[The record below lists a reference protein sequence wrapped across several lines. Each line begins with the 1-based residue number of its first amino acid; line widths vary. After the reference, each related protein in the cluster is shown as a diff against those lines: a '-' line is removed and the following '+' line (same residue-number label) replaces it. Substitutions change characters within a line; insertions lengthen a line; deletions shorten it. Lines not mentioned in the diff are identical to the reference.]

1 MRNLA
6 SQLPPLK
13 SLVAFEAA
21 ARHLSLTRAGEE
33 LRISREAVSRQ
44 IRVLEEHLGVK
55 LFERLHRAVA
65 LTPSGRKFELVVRKS
80 LENIA
85 RITGEV
91 RHPGESHKVSVS
103 ATIALAS
110 FWLTPRLADFRQ
122 HFPETEIHVSISDK
136 PRDLVADEIDAGL
149 RYGDGNWPGL
159 KALRLFDIHSF
170 PVCSPEYLRNAPP
183 LEKAED
189 LLHHSLINLDGMTH
203 TTEDWS
209 RWLEEQNVAVP
220 DSFRLLGFD
229 SYDNVIQSALDGQ
242 GVALGFSGLL
252 TRYLDEGQ
260 LLQPIEGSLTMGH
273 AVFLVVPA
281 TIQASPQVQQFIDW
295 VLQQAALT
303 QSEFISPA

>member
-55 LFERLHRAVA
+55 LFDRLHRAVA
-65 LTPSGRKFELVVRKS
+65 LTSSGRKFERVVRKS

-85 RITGEV
+85 GVTGEI
-91 RHPGESHKVSVS
+91 RHPGESRKVSVS

-122 HFPETEIHVSISDK
+122 QFPETEIHVSISDK
-136 PRDLVADEIDAGL
+136 PRDLAADEIDAGL
-149 RYGDGNWPGL
+149 SYGDGNWPGL
-159 KALRLFDIHSF
+159 KAHRLFDIHSF
-170 PVCSPEYLRNAPP
+170 PVCSPEYLHNAPP
-183 LEKAED
+183 LERAED
-189 LLHHSLINLDGMTH
+189 LLNHSLINLDGMTH

-209 RWLEEQNVAVP
+209 RWLDEQNVAVP
-220 DSFRLLGFD
+220 DSFTLLGFD

-242 GVALGFSGLL
+242 GIALGFSGLL
-252 TRYLDEGQ
+252 TRYLDQGQ
-260 LLQPIEGSLTMGH
+260 LLQPIEGSLTMGQ

-281 TIQASPQVQQFIDW
+281 TIKTSPQVQQFIDW
-295 VLQQAALT
+295 VLQQAAIT

>member
-44 IRVLEEHLGVK
+44 IRVLEDHLGVK
-55 LFERLHRAVA
+55 LFDRLHRAVA
-65 LTPSGRKFELVVRKS
+65 LTLSGRKFELVVRKS

-85 RITGEV
+85 GVTGEIL
-91 RHPGESHKVSVS
+91 HPGESRKVSVS

-122 HFPETEIHVSISDK
+122 HFPETEIHVAISDK
-136 PRDLVADEIDAGL
+136 PRDLAAEEIDAGL
-149 RYGDGNWPGL
+149 VYGDGNWPGL
-159 KALRLFDIHSF
+159 NAHRLFDIHSF

-189 LLHHSLINLDGMTH
+189 LLNHSLINLDGMTH
-203 TTEDWS
+203 TTEDWP

-242 GVALGFSGLL
+242 GIALGFSGLL
-252 TRYLDEGQ
+252 TRYLDEGR
-260 LLQPIEGSLTMGH
+260 LLQPIEGSLTMGQ
-273 AVFLVVPA
+273 AVFLVVLA
-281 TIQASPQVQQFIDW
+281 TIKAPPQVQQFIDW